1 MVTPVI
7 KSLIFR
13 FLAIGFSF
21 LFVSLLIKHIGS
33 ESYGLW
39 VLFSTAI
46 GWTGLINFG
55 IPNTLRNEF
64 SGFVYSEKINEANS
78 LISNSFFLLGLIATG
93 FTLLLLLFVM
103 FFDFASYFNIASISS
118 KTVDLLAFFVITTFG
133 LNIYFSSVNSLF
145 FGLNRPEYVF
155 LSGMLVPLLM
165 CLSVIILRFFEIFDL
180 KVTFFVLCI
189 CQLIPN
195 ILGYLFFFAKYN
207 YNFPKFKRINFSSI
221 KKLLPSSSEFFI
233 IQVAFVILFTSD
245 KIIIASLFGP
255 EMLASYDISL
265 RLYSPFLIVSSVF
278 ASVLWGKISFY
289 WYEKNADLYKVFF
302 YLIGISFISIVLVCI
317 FTFFSDEILTLWL
330 GDQIELSSSLIVSF
344 AVFTVLKIWIESFAC
359 FLNGINSLAIQ
370 RNLALVQ
377 AIINIPLSI
386 YLGNLFGP
394 HGVVWA
400 TSFSLG
406 ISAVILPFASLLKVR
421 ERYRS
426 L

>member
-1 MVTPVI
+1 MVAPVI

-21 LFVSLLIKHIGS
+21 LFVSLVINHIGS

-64 SGFVYSEKINEANS
+64 SCFVYSDKLTEANS

-93 FTLLLLLFVM
+93 FTLFSLLFIV
-103 FFDFASYFNIASISS
+103 FFDFANYFNIVSISS
-118 KTVDLLAFFVITTFG
+118 KTVDLLAFFVIVTFG

-145 FGLNRPEYVF
+145 FGLDRPEYVF

-165 CLSVIILRFFEIFDL
+165 CLSVIILGFSKLFDL
-180 KVTFFVLCI
+180 RVTFFVLCI
-189 CQLIPN
+189 SQLIPN
-195 ILGYLFFFAKYN
+195 VLGYIFFFAKYD
-207 YNFPKFKRINFSSI
+207 YKFPKFNSVKFSSI
-221 KKLLPSSSEFFI
+221 KRLLPSSSEFFI

-255 EMLASYDISL
+255 ESLASYDISL

-278 ASVLWGKISFY
+278 ASVLWGKFSFY
-289 WYEKNADLYKVFF
+289 WHERSADLYKVFF
-302 YLIGISFISIVLVCI
+302 YIIGVSVISIIFVCI
-317 FTFFSDEILTLWL
+317 FTFFSEEILVLWL
-330 GDQIELSSSLIVSF
+330 GDQIELSSNLVFSF
-344 AVFTVLKIWIESFAC
+344 SVFTILKIWIESFAV
-359 FLNGINSLAIQ
+359 FFNGINSLTIQ
-370 RNLALVQ
+370 RNLAVVQ
-377 AIINIPLSI
+377 ALINIPLSI
-386 YLGNLFGP
+386 YLGNVFGP

-421 ERYRS
+421 ERYKS